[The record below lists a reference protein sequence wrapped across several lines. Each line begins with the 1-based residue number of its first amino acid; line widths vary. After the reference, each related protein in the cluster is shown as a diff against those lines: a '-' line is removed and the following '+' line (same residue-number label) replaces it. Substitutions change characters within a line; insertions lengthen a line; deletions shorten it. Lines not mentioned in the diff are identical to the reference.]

1 MTPDKSYTLLVV
13 DDEVSITRALQRLF
27 RKEGYHI
34 LTAQSGGE
42 GLTLLQAESRNVALI
57 ISDQRMPGMSG
68 DQFLEKARKIAPD
81 AMRFLLTGY
90 ADMEAVIKAVNN
102 GGINRYL
109 TKPWNDEALLLQ
121 VHQCLEHFEGGHQ
134 GDGRKAD
141 SDGGQP
147 AL

>member
-34 LTAQSGGE
+34 LTAQSGDE

-68 DQFLEKARKIAPD
+68 DQFLEKARKIVPD

-102 GGINRYL
+102 GGIHRYL
-109 TKPWNDEALLLQ
+109 TKPWNDDALLLH
-121 VHQCLEHFEGGHQ
+121 VRQCLEHFELLNEN
-134 GDGRKAD
+134 RR
-141 SDGGQP
+141 
-147 AL
+147 L